1 MEKGKLVIVPTPIG
15 NLGDMTSRAQE
26 ALSQAD
32 IIYAE
37 DTRVCTKLLRAFDIK
52 NHVERLDEF
61 STQSKSSEILKR
73 LEAAEVIAYC
83 SDAGMPGVSDPGMPL
98 VNLARDAGYDVEVL
112 PGASAAA
119 TAYVASGFA
128 NQNFYFGG
136 FFPRKDG
143 QRADLLQSLSSL
155 DAALIFYES
164 PHRIVDSLE
173 AIARIFPYRKI
184 AVCREMTKLH
194 EEVVVGPI
202 SDVAE
207 QFASRALQGVI
218 KGEIAFVIEGPV
230 QLETQE
236 QALISVELARTRAL
250 ELLEQGSMR
259 KKEIAATIAEEFSI
273 PRNQAYEITL
283 GK

>member
-15 NLGDMTSRAQE
+15 NLGDMTMRARE
-26 ALSQAD
+26 ALAQAD
-32 IIYAE
+32 IIFAE

-61 STQSKSSEILKR
+61 STQSKSSEILNR

-98 VNLARDAGYDVEVL
+98 VALARDAGYDVEVL
-112 PGASAAA
+112 PGASAAT

-143 QRADLLQSLSSL
+143 QRTALLQNLSNL

-173 AIARIFPYRKI
+173 AIAHIFPHRKV

-194 EEVVVGPI
+194 EEVAAGSSQDI
-202 SDVAE
+202 AAH
-207 QFASRALQGVI
+207 FATRASEGAI

-230 QLETQE
+230 PLEAQE
-236 QALISVELARTRAL
+236 QELSSVELARARAL

-259 KKEIAATIAEEFSI
+259 KKEIAATIAQEFNI

>member
-15 NLGDMTSRAQE
+15 NLGDMTMRARE
-26 ALSQAD
+26 ALAQAD
-32 IIYAE
+32 IIFAE

-61 STQSKSSEILKR
+61 STQSKSSEILNR

-98 VNLARDAGYDVEVL
+98 VTLARDAGYDVEVL
-112 PGASAAA
+112 PGASAAT

-143 QRADLLQSLSSL
+143 QRTALLQNLSNL

-173 AIARIFPYRKI
+173 AIAHIFPHRKV

-194 EEVVVGPI
+194 EEVAAGPSQDI
-202 SDVAE
+202 AA
-207 QFASRALQGVI
+207 QFATRASEGAI
-218 KGEIAFVIEGPV
+218 KGEIAFVIEGSVP
-230 QLETQE
+230 LEAQE
-236 QALISVELARTRAL
+236 QELSSVELARARAL

-259 KKEIAATIAEEFSI
+259 KKEIAATIAQEFNI

>member
-15 NLGDMTSRAQE
+15 NLGDMTMRARE
-26 ALSQAD
+26 ALAQAD
-32 IIYAE
+32 IIFAE

-61 STQSKSSEILKR
+61 STQSKSSEILNR

-98 VNLARDAGYDVEVL
+98 VTLARDAGYDVEVL
-112 PGASAAA
+112 PGASAAT

-143 QRADLLQSLSSL
+143 QRTALLQNLSNL

-173 AIARIFPYRKI
+173 AIAHIFPHRKI

-194 EEVVVGPI
+194 EEVAAGASQDI
-202 SDVAE
+202 AA
-207 QFASRALQGVI
+207 QFATRASEGAI

-230 QLETQE
+230 PLEAQE
-236 QALISVELARTRAL
+236 QELSSVELARARAL

-259 KKEIAATIAEEFSI
+259 KKEIAATIALEFNI